1 MALWLDRL
9 VVLSVVSPSA
19 TVGWMPTVRS
29 KSAFVAPCLGL
40 GVGVGLGLGLGF
52 RVRVEGPH
60 LVHADGLGVAT
71 YLLTYRL
78 TY

>member
-40 GVGVGLGLGLGF
+40 GVGLGLGF
-52 RVRVEGPH
+52 RVRVRVGDR
-60 LVHADGLGVAT
+60 VRIRV
-71 YLLTYRL
+71 RVRVRIRVRVRVRVRVS
-78 TY
+78 